1 MSTEMGDEEPS
12 WLGFSGW
19 DGADGELFLRAD
31 SAMDLGTGLHELAAL
46 AERHVAD
53 LDQLSAVD
61 AAARSR
67 SAQMLSAELRDM
79 ASETFVSLTQ
89 GFQQQLQQKLDA
101 LDLSTLTAVSDPFEW
116 MLSQLSGSFRQGIQT
131 AQSALHGL
139 PARDP
144 QLFRY
149 LMQLGLASER
159 RPRLSSIRR
168 ALLITTVASAESSI
182 RGVLHRLVFQRDGG
196 SWGLLAHDETVSKL
210 MKGGIEYWQQNLR
223 EQGFD
228 LDLAS
233 ATCDWPL
240 VREIWARRHVLVHNA
255 GIADDRYLHRVP
267 GATRG
272 AMLEVD
278 DGYLRNAID
287 LLCGFI
293 LGVIIAAWDKI
304 SASNRTYILHL
315 ALAYAAVAD
324 GEQRWPLAETLG
336 LLAARLDDDPVEAA
350 VHRVNSWL
358 ARVSWRGPQSVHAAV
373 CEWETAG
380 LPPRFAV
387 AKDILLG
394 NIHEALAALPALVA
408 QGEISRHDLETW
420 PLFDSIRN
428 EPTFL
433 LLSQS

>member
-12 WLGFSGW
+12 WLGVSGW
-19 DGADGELFLRAD
+19 DGTDGELFLRAD

-67 SAQMLSAELRDM
+67 SAQMLPAELRDM

-89 GFQQQLQQKLDA
+89 GFQQQLQQKLDT
-101 LDLSTLTAVSDPFEW
+101 LDPSTLTAVSDPFEW

-168 ALLITTVASAESSI
+168 ALLITTVASAESGI
-182 RGVLHRLVFQRDGG
+182 RGVLHRLVFHRDGG
-196 SWGLLAHDETVSKL
+196 SWDLLAHDETVSKL
-210 MKGGIEYWQQNLR
+210 MKGGIENWQQNLR

-233 ATCDWPL
+233 ATSDWPS

-255 GIADDRYLHRVP
+255 GIADDRYLQRVP

-304 SASNRTYILHL
+304 SAGNRTYILHL

-324 GEQRWPLAETLG
+324 GEQRWPLAETLN
-336 LLAARLDDDPVEAA
+336 LLAVRLDDDPVEAT

-358 ARVSWRGPQSVHAAV
+358 ARVRWRGPQSVHTAV
-373 CEWETAG
+373 CEWDTAG
-380 LPPRFAV
+380 LPPRFGV

-394 NIHEALAALPALVA
+394 NIHEALATLPALVA
-408 QGEISRHDLETW
+408 QGEISPHDLKTW